1 MPFGAVIAGADVIM
15 ANDAMM
21 TNVMPIVLELRILI
35 IFSPCD
41 QAGRREKETIVNA
54 WSRI

>member
-1 MPFGAVIAGADVIM
+1 M